1 MSPEPTSHEHELPD
15 APVHDGP
22 ALTCYLLGTVD
33 IEPVLAAQ
41 RRLVFEF
48 EESGQAALI
57 LCEHTPALTIGRQ
70 GSRAHLLPDDDELKA
85 EGLAP
90 KWLPRGGGC
99 WLHQPGQ
106 VAGYLIGS
114 LDLLGGSAEA
124 FLDLLEQ
131 ALVRVLADFDVPALP
146 VRDHAGLFVGSR
158 RVAAV
163 GVGVLRNM
171 VHFGF
176 LLNVGPYLRPFD
188 QIEEPGMG
196 HETLKQTSMEAVRV
210 RPVPPARLRSRLV
223 QELRETFRLAPG
235 PVFTES
241 GGFSPL
247 PEVARN
253 HVSG

>member
-1 MSPEPTSHEHELPD
+1 MIPDSAIHEIDNHDEPNI
-15 APVHDGP
+15 DGP
-22 ALTCYLLGTVD
+22 SLTCYLLGTVD
-33 IEPVLAAQ
+33 LEPILAAQ
-41 RRLVFEF
+41 RRLVFEL
-48 EESGQAALI
+48 EESGQAVLV

-70 GSRAHLLPDDDELKA
+70 GSRAHLIPDDDELKA
-85 EGLAP
+85 EGLQP
-90 KWLPRGGGC
+90 RWLPRGGGC

-106 VAGYLIGS
+106 VAGYFIGS
-114 LDLLGGSAEA
+114 LDTLGGSAEA

-131 ALVRVLADFDVPALP
+131 ALIRVLADFDVPARP
-146 VRDHAGLFVGSR
+146 DRDHAGLFVGSR

-223 QELRETFRLAPG
+223 QEIRETFRLAAG

-241 GGFSPL
+241 SGFSPL